1 MSLVAP
7 GLDNAAP
14 PCQSGPAE
22 HPTGSVPTHV
32 LRVQL
37 RFPNGHPRRSYP
49 NERESIMTNTKSVDR
64 QRTSLQKAAMAVG
77 AVFLLVGILG
87 FIPGV
92 TSNYESLGVAGPESE
107 ALLLGIFQV
116 SILHNIVH
124 LLFGVAG
131 LLMART
137 RTQAK
142 NYLLYGGIIYLIL
155 WVYGLVV
162 GHDSPANFVPVNNA
176 DNWLHLV
183 LGIGMVALALLL
195 SRDTAKA
202 TPVRR

>member
-1 MSLVAP
+1 
-7 GLDNAAP
+7 
-14 PCQSGPAE
+14 
-22 HPTGSVPTHV
+22 
-32 LRVQL
+32 
-37 RFPNGHPRRSYP
+37 
-49 NERESIMTNTKSVDR
+49 MTNTKSVDR

-162 GHDSPANFVPVNNA
+162 GLDSPANFVPFNTA